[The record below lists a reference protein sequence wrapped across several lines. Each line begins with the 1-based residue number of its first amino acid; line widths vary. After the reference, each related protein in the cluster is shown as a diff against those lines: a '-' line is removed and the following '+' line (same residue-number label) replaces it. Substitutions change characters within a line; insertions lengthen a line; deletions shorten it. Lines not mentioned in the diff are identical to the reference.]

1 MGYDFTRLVFPV
13 EVDAELICSIC
24 QGVLEA
30 PKLTEC
36 GHMFCTLCINQW
48 LCSNQ
53 TCPMDRRSVS
63 IEGLKPVEQ
72 NILEQ
77 LSVLEIRCENVGCS
91 ATLPLFNITKHVKE
105 DCEHKP
111 VHLLLS
117 AGEGTA
123 AEKYGD
129 IFGLYISEGTQAFK
143 QLHDVN
149 TTVPFK
155 LYKDGKGWVVG
166 DVLGEE
172 IYLWNSTNT
181 DTVPEYGWMMMKS
194 GKWRVVPSIRV
205 RVVDISNA
213 LCRKHQAIGN
223 RGR

>member
-1 MGYDFTRLVFPV
+1 MALQQPDLPHGSLTI
-13 EVDAELICSIC
+13 AEL
-24 QGVLEA
+24 
-30 PKLTEC
+30 
-36 GHMFCTLCINQW
+36 
-48 LCSNQ
+48 
-53 TCPMDRRSVS
+53 
-63 IEGLKPVEQ
+63 KPAEQ

-155 LYKDGKGWVVG
+155 LYKDRKGNWVEMEMQFICEM
-166 DVLGEE
+166 L
-172 IYLWNSTNT
+172 IKRLRLS
-181 DTVPEYGWMMMKS
+181 
-194 GKWRVVPSIRV
+194 PSM
-205 RVVDISNA
+205 A
-213 LCRKHQAIGN
+213 G
-223 RGR
+223 